1 MFLYMVTAGNFIDTK
16 ETNTETENGVKTET
30 EVTAAEANIA
40 ATPAATETETSSAKM
55 VEMGTMTASWY
66 GPGFHGRTT
75 ANGEVYDQMA
85 LTAAHKDLPFGTML
99 LVTNPRNGRS
109 AFVRINDRGP
119 YIDGRDLDLS
129 QGTAAA
135 LKMIK
140 RGVIEVKVEEVIL
153 PIKFSPS
160 LSSR

>member
-1 MFLYMVTAGNFIDTK
+1 MITAGNFIDTK

-30 EVTAAEANIA
+30 TVDAKAE
-40 ATPAATETETSSAKM
+40 ATPAATEIEASSAKM

-85 LTAAHKDLPFGTML
+85 LTAAHKELPFGTML

-140 RGVIEVKVEEVIL
+140 RGVIKVKVEEVIL

-160 LSSR
+160 LSAR

>member
-1 MFLYMVTAGNFIDTK
+1 MVTAGNFIDTN

-30 EVTAAEANIA
+30 EVTAAEAN
-40 ATPAATETETSSAKM
+40 ATPAATETETASAKM

>member
-1 MFLYMVTAGNFIDTK
+1 MVTAGNFIDTK
-16 ETNTETENGVKTET
+16 ETNTETENGVKTESTT
-30 EVTAAEANIA
+30 EVKTEAAPTV
-40 ATPAATETETSSAKM
+40 TPAATETETSSAKM

-85 LTAAHKDLPFGTML
+85 LTAAHKELPFGTML

-119 YIDGRDLDLS
+119 YINGRDLDLS
-129 QGTAAA
+129 QGTATA

>member
-1 MFLYMVTAGNFIDTK
+1 MFLYMVTAGNFIDTN

-30 EVTAAEANIA
+30 EVTAAEAN

>member
-1 MFLYMVTAGNFIDTK
+1 MVTAGNFIDTN

-30 EVTAAEANIA
+30 EVTAAEAN